1 MVFVFSSLI
10 LATAVGL
17 GAHAYYGTEAL
28 IDHLWVGQV
37 TYSIIGA
44 GMTVAAL
51 SWARC
56 ALCRRSGAEGGEGA
70 HAICGAQTCS
80 DY

>member
-1 MVFVFSSLI
+1 MLFVFSSLI

-28 IDHLWVGQV
+28 INYPWVGEV

-56 ALCRRSGAEGGEGA
+56 ALCRRSGAAGGEGA
-70 HAICGAQTCS
+70 HSICAAPTCN